1 MEIFKISLSSLGSIS
16 ILFILMKILGNRQM
30 SQLGMFDYIN
40 GITIG
45 SMAAEMATSPNKD
58 FFEPLIAMLIY
69 TTAICLFSFISQKSL
84 KARKVLDGSSYVL
97 FENGKLI
104 QKNFKKAKLD
114 INEFLTQCR
123 INGYFNL
130 SDLYSATLETSGQIS
145 FLPLATKR
153 PATAED
159 LNLSPIQDKAVFNI
173 IIDGKIIDDNLKASG
188 NDEIWLNDNL
198 NKQNQTNLTNIFL
211 ATCDSNNNLNIY
223 KKH

>member
-1 MEIFKISLSSLGSIS
+1 MEIFKILLSSLGSIAV
-16 ILFILMKILGNRQM
+16 LFILMKILGNRQM

-58 FFEPLIAMLIY
+58 FFKPFIAIIVY
-69 TTAICLFSFISQKSL
+69 AISICIFSFISQKSL
-84 KARKVLDGSSYVL
+84 RARKLIDGSSYVL

-104 QKNFKKAKLD
+104 EKNFKKAKLD

-145 FLPLATKR
+145 FLPINTKR
-153 PATAED
+153 SLCPED
-159 LNLSPIQDKAVFNI
+159 INISPIQEKAVFNV
-173 IIDGKIIDDNLKASG
+173 IIDGKIIEENLKSSG
-188 NDEIWLNDNL
+188 NNIPWLKNNL
-198 NKQNQTNLTNIFL
+198 KEQNISDVSNIFL
-211 ATCDSNNNLNIY
+211 ATCDTNNNLSVYI
-223 KKH
+223 K